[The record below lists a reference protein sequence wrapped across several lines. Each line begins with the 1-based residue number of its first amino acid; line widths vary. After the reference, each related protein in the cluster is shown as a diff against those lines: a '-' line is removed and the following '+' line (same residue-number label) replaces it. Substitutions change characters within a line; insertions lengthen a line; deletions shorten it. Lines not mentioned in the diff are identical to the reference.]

1 MNNTE
6 NTQAVE
12 KQESCSGGC
21 AATDSVNKMEKI
33 GENGA
38 QERRAYAPAV
48 DIVDDKD
55 ATTLVLDLPGVDEK
69 DVDITIEKSILTLR
83 ASQKDSAFADHRLA
97 YSEYGTGDYQRSFAL
112 SDEVDRD
119 HISATLKDGVLKL
132 RLPKSAPVSKKISV
146 GASS

>member
-1 MNNTE
+1 MNDMDNTRE
-6 NTQAVE
+6 LE
-12 KQESCSGGC
+12 KHEGCSGGAC
-21 AATDSVNKMEKI
+21 SAADSSNKVEKVAE
-33 GENGA
+33 GS

-48 DIVDDKD
+48 DIVDGND

-83 ASQKDSAFADHRLA
+83 ATQKDSSFTEHNLA

-119 HISATLKDGVLKL
+119 NIKATLKDGVLKL
-132 RLPKSAPVSKKISV
+132 RLPKSQPVSKKITV